1 MNINRNKILLILF
14 SLMSTSIYTQN
25 ASKIFYSYLLE
36 LNNPSL
42 AGLTEVSHLTLV
54 SNQTYDLN
62 KRSYGYEN
70 FLGTYFFEENN
81 FFLGSKISS
90 NHFSDI
96 GLNSMSVD
104 VSYTHKLKLSDQFF
118 AKNIT
123 LYPHITASYSFPI
136 SLSDVLLEDE
146 ILSGS
151 PSLDPLY
158 QLNNSIGYLDF
169 NAGFLLKNQNYM
181 LGLTINNLRQANT
194 ATDEE
199 NIARISRSGDLI
211 FGYQREFNSFGIF
224 VLGSY
229 FHRPSINKEITF
241 SSFRLDQE
249 FMFNSFRI
257 NVFEEFNMNTFQTGL
272 RNIGLSLRYTLE
284 EFDFGIGYRSPIG
297 TNSFNNENSF
307 EAFFRYNFDFLGFL
321 SNKRWEDDSFF

>member
-1 MNINRNKILLILF
+1 MNRNRNKILLLIF
-14 SLMSTSIYTQN
+14 SFVSLNIYSQN

-42 AGLTEVSHLTLV
+42 AGLSEISHLTLL

-70 FLGTYFFEENN
+70 FIGNYYFEENN

-96 GLNSMSVD
+96 GLNSMSID
-104 VSYTHKLKLSDQFF
+104 VSYTHKLKLSKNFF
-118 AKNIT
+118 VENVTI
-123 LYPHITASYSFPI
+123 YPHITASYSFPI
-136 SLSDVLLEDE
+136 SLSNVLLEDE
-146 ILSGS
+146 LLSGLS
-151 PSLDPLY
+151 SIDPLY
-158 QLNNSIGYLDF
+158 QLNNSVGYIDF
-169 NAGFLLKNQNYM
+169 NAGFLLKNDQYM
-181 LGLTINNLRQANT
+181 LGFTINNLRQANT

-199 NIARISRSGDLI
+199 NIARISRSADVV
-211 FGYQREFNSFGIF
+211 FGYQREFERFGIF

-249 FMFNSFRI
+249 FMFNNFRLNI
-257 NVFEEFNMNTFQTGL
+257 FEEFNKNTFQTGL
-272 RNIGLSLRYTLE
+272 RNIGLSFRYTIN

-297 TNSFNNENSF
+297 KNSFNNENSF
-307 EAFFRYNFDFLGFL
+307 EAIFRYNFDFLGFI
-321 SNKRWEDDSFF
+321 SNLRWEDGGYF

>member
-1 MNINRNKILLILF
+1 MIIKRTKILLLVF
-14 SLMSTSIYTQN
+14 SLLSVNIYSQN

-70 FLGTYFFEENN
+70 FVGTYFFEENN

-104 VSYTHKLKLSDQFF
+104 MSYTHKLKLSDQFF
-118 AKNIT
+118 VQNLT
-123 LYPHITASYSFPI
+123 LYPHVTASYSFPI
-136 SLSDVLLEDE
+136 SLSNVLLEDE

-151 PSLDPLY
+151 SSLDPLY
-158 QLNNSIGYLDF
+158 RLSNSIGYLDF
-169 NAGFLLKNQNYM
+169 NAGFLLKNSQYM
-181 LGLTINNLRQANT
+181 LGVTINNLRQANT

-199 NIARISRSGDLI
+199 NTARISRSGDFI
-211 FGYQREFNSFGIF
+211 FGYQREFNRFGIF

-229 FHRPSINKEITF
+229 FYRPSINKEITF

-249 FMFNSFRI
+249 FMFNSFRVNI
-257 NVFEEFNMNTFQTGL
+257 FEEFNMNTFQTGL

-321 SNKRWEDDSFF
+321 SNKRWEDGSFF